1 MGRRERLNITETYI
15 QLDDAVMPQI
25 LGADDVNL
33 RYIEGRVRSSLSA
46 RGSRI
51 WIKGPLGEQERL
63 RRVFLDLEALCH
75 QRSDISL
82 EDVDIVLRLSGFNGG
97 VGTVVEVERS
107 DGEEGSIVYETPRGI
122 VRARGVHQE
131 LYLKLMEQETVVFA
145 IGPAGTGKT
154 YLAVAKAVDIFQ
166 RRLVDKII
174 LVRPVVE
181 AGETLGYLPGDIL
194 EKVDPYFRPLYDA
207 LGEMVGIERMRR
219 FIDRGLIEVAPL
231 AYMRGRTLNHAFVIL
246 DEAQNTTSAQMKMF
260 LTRLG
265 ASSRAVCTG
274 DLTQIDLPDPQK
286 SGLLE
291 AKRLLKGI
299 KGIGFV
305 EFDEGDVVRHP
316 LVSEILKAYQNG
328 GAVEG

>member
-1 MGRRERLNITETYI
+1 MGRRERQNIKETII
-15 QLDDAVMPQI
+15 QLNEEVIPR
-25 LGADDVNL
+25 LFGADDINL
-33 RYIEGRVRSSLSA
+33 KYIEGRVQSTLSA
-46 RGSRI
+46 RGNRI
-51 WIKGPLGEQERL
+51 WIKGPSGEQERL
-63 RRVFLDLEALCH
+63 KRVFHDLEALCQ
-75 QRSDISL
+75 QREEVSIEDI
-82 EDVDIVLRLSGFNGG
+82 DILLRLSGFNGG
-97 VGTVVEVERS
+97 INGEREIEVQDTVGTV
-107 DGEEGSIVYETPRGI
+107 VYETPRGL
-122 VRARGVHQE
+122 VRARGRHQE
-131 LYLKLMEQETVVFA
+131 EYLHLMDTETVVFA

-174 LVRPVVE
+174 LVRPMVE

-207 LGEMVGIERMRR
+207 LGEMLGIERMRR
-219 FIDRGLIEVAPL
+219 FIDRGLIEIAPL

-265 ASSRAVCTG
+265 VSSRAVCTG

-291 AKRLLKGI
+291 AKRLLQGI
-299 KGIGFV
+299 RGIGFV
-305 EFDEGDVVRHP
+305 EFDESDVVRHP
-316 LVSEILKAYQNG
+316 LVSEILKAYQSAESMG
-328 GAVEG
+328 S